1 MSVVLLDWRG
11 GNIGRGVADPRA
23 RANMRRM
30 RRPIRVAG
38 QPIKPGVAWQ
48 EMNDDDEA
56 NETAIRRDL
65 FPAPDF
71 TTWPNVDHRTGSLVP
86 ITLPSVWTTEDAWA
100 TKVSDGMAKVSPD
113 RYLTIR
119 VARHRRLHAPLAFA
133 SWQWVAGAKTNP
145 GQAHEDYRR
154 DALADGFSGVRV
166 ELRDL
171 QRDGITV
178 VYAADTNWPG
188 CPRLLPG
195 DHRVTQQGLDANG
208 YVQGRGATAVRLD
221 VRRRHRIPLNIDG
234 HDGTGVLYA
243 AA

>member
-1 MSVVLLDWRG
+1 MTVLLDWRG
-11 GNIGRGVADPRA
+11 GNIGRGVSNVRA
-23 RANMRRM
+23 RANMALM
-30 RRPIRVAG
+30 RRPIRVNG
-38 QPIKPGVAWQ
+38 HPVKPGVAWQ
-48 EMNDDDEA
+48 EMNDDDQA

-65 FPAPDF
+65 FPAPQF
-71 TTWPNVDHRTGSLVP
+71 TTWPNFDHRTGSLVP
-86 ITLPSVWTTEDAWA
+86 VTLPSAWEVEDQWA
-100 TKVSDGMAKVSPD
+100 TKVSDGLALVSPD

-119 VARHRRLHAPLAFA
+119 VAHHPNLDAPLAFA
-133 SWQWVAGAKTNP
+133 SWQWVAGAKTTP
-145 GQAHEDYRR
+145 GQPHEDYRR
-154 DALADGFSGVRV
+154 AALADGFSGVRV

-171 QRDGITV
+171 QRDGITT

-208 YVQGRGATAVRLD
+208 YVQGHGNHAATLD

-234 HDGTGVLYA
+234 HSGTGVLYA